1 MRMSS
6 FVKKYLKATDVMEG
20 PLIMHIAGVKEGAYG
35 PELVFESG
43 ETLSLNV
50 TNTVTLIKAYGDGD
64 GTSWIGKKIEL
75 YHGEL
80 EYKGKMVASVLV
92 RPLTPGMSDDE
103 KADAVTTAPDN
114 KRNNSDLNDDIP
126 F

>member
-6 FVKKYLKATDVMEG
+6 YVKKYLKAADVMEG
-20 PLIMHIAGVKEGAYG
+20 PLIMHIADVKEGTYG

-50 TNTVTLIKAYGDGD
+50 TNNVTLIKAYGDGD
-64 GTSWIGKKIEL
+64 GTNWIGMKIEL

-92 RPLTPGMSDDE
+92 RPLTPGLSDDE
-103 KADAVTTAPDN
+103 KADAVTTAAET
-114 KRNNSDLNDDIP
+114 KRNGDMNDDIP